1 MHANQTA
8 YNWIERVEFDYKY
21 ILEYYVMF
29 VFFFCIYFV
38 GGIVH
43 PLIYSHPVTGDP
55 TLCFHLGMTDHYIYD
70 FGGPNVI
77 NGNWD
82 KGVASFYV

>member
-1 MHANQTA
+1 
-8 YNWIERVEFDYKY
+8 
-21 ILEYYVMF
+21 MF

>member
-1 MHANQTA
+1 MF
-8 YNWIERVEFDYKY
+8 VMY
-21 ILEYYVMF
+21 ILYL
-29 VFFFCIYFV
+29 FV